1 MKIKSVLLAFFI
13 AALIIILLVPVSPV
27 VAYILY
33 GLEFAFPLVMV
44 GFGIYAARKKKIPNI
59 FTHLI
64 FFFTIYSLTLSVAT
78 VKYLFMFKTKIE
90 EIPLISSI
98 VDDILISS
106 PIAGY
111 LLFAVGLYLFI
122 FTFFRLKHNNEESLT
137 KSINFLRLT
146 IEMVFLLFFIT
157 IVCCWAIGISEL
169 KLTYIEAFTF
179 YFPYIC
185 TQFSIHFVTIVM
197 AGVGIDLV
205 KGINKDSKINLYS

>member
-33 GLEFAFPLVMV
+33 GLEFAFPLVMI
-44 GFGIYAARKKKIPNI
+44 GFGIYAARKKTIPNI
-59 FTHLI
+59 FAHLI
-64 FFFTIYSLTLSVAT
+64 FFFTIYSLTFSVAT
-78 VKYLFMFKTKIE
+78 VRYLFMFKTKIE

-106 PIAGY
+106 PVAGY
-111 LLFAVGLYLFI
+111 MLLGVGLFLIIYTLL
-122 FTFFRLKHNNEESLT
+122 RLKQNNEESLI

-146 IEMVFLLFFIT
+146 IKMIFVLFFIT

-169 KLTYIEAFTF
+169 KLSYLEAFTF
-179 YFPYIC
+179 YIPYIC

-197 AGVGIDLV
+197 AGIGIDLV
-205 KGINKDSKINLYS
+205 KGINKDSK

>member
-44 GFGIYAARKKKIPNI
+44 GFGIYAARKKTIPNV
-59 FTHLI
+59 FSYLI
-64 FFFTIYSLTLSVAT
+64 FFFTIYCLTLSVAS
-78 VKYLFMFKTKIE
+78 VRYLFMYKTKSE
-90 EIPLISSI
+90 EIPLISNI

-137 KSINFLRLT
+137 KSINFLRIT